1 MLIQSAIFLG
11 AAVVAVPI
19 FTRLGLGA
27 VLGYLAAGAVI
38 GPSGLGLISEV
49 EDTLHIAELGVVLLL
64 FIIGLE
70 LQPTRLWRM
79 RGAVLGVG
87 GIQVALTTLAA
98 ALGSLLLGASWQVAL
113 VVGLALSMSSTAFA
127 TQLLGE
133 KHELGTAHGRAAFGI
148 LLFQDLAA
156 IPILALVPMLGP
168 AGPQSHDSGPW
179 RAPLVIGVIIGL
191 ILIGR
196 HLLNPAFRFIAQ
208 AKSHELSAAAALLV
222 VVGTGLIMQSLG
234 LSMALGSFLAGV
246 LLADSAYRHEL
257 EANIEPFKGLLL
269 GLFFMAVG
277 MSANLHVV
285 LDRPLQVFGVVLA
298 LIAVKTGILYALG
311 RRTGQRKSGAFSL
324 AIAISQGGEFA
335 FVIFGVAQQAGVLQ
349 HGIVELLVVAVTL
362 SMGVTPLLFLLRDHL
377 KKRAVTRQPTREFD
391 EIPDEG
397 SQVIIAGFGRF
408 GQIVGR
414 VLRVKR
420 IPFTALDANPTHV
433 DFVRRFGNKIYY
445 GDAARVDLLRAAG
458 AERAKV
464 FVLAVD
470 DMEASLHTLKTVQS
484 HFPHLKIVARAR
496 NRQHA
501 YALLGSGLDVVI
513 RENFAGSVEAARRT
527 LEELGFPSAD
537 ARNTV
542 KRFAEYDEEMV
553 RQTFTL
559 RDDPQALI
567 ASSKQYSAELERI
580 FEQDARA

>member
-87 GIQVALTTLAA
+87 GAQLALTTLAV
-98 ALGSLLLGASWQVAL
+98 ALGSMLLGASWQVAL
-113 VVGLALSMSSTAFA
+113 VIGLALSMSSTAFA

-156 IPILALVPMLGP
+156 IPILALVPMLGA

-179 RAPLVIGVIIGL
+179 RAPLVIGVITGL
-191 ILIGR
+191 VLIGR

-246 LLADSAYRHEL
+246 LLSDSAYRHEL

-285 LDRPLQVFGVVLA
+285 LDQPLQVFGVVLA
-298 LIAVKTGILYALG
+298 LIAVKMGILYALG

-335 FVIFGVAQQAGVLQ
+335 FVIFGVARQAGVLQ

-362 SMGVTPLLFLLRDHL
+362 SMGVTPLLFLLRDNL
-377 KKRAVTRQPTREFD
+377 KKRVATRQPTREFD

-420 IPFTALDANPTHV
+420 IPFTALDVNPTHV

-464 FVLAVD
+464 FVLAID
-470 DMEASLHTLKTVQS
+470 DMEASLRTLKTVQS

-501 YALLGSGLDVVI
+501 YALLGSDLDVVI
-513 RENFAGSVEAARRT
+513 RENFLGSVEAARRT
-527 LEELGFPSAD
+527 LEELGIPSAD
-537 ARNTV
+537 ARSTV
-542 KRFAEYDEEMV
+542 KRFAEYDEQSV
-553 RQTFTL
+553 RNSFAL
-559 RDDPQALI
+559 RDDQQALI
-567 ASSKQYSAELERI
+567 ASSKQYAAELERI

>member
-1 MLIQSAIFLG
+1 MLIESAIFLG
-11 AAVVAVPI
+11 AAVIAVPI
-19 FTRLGLGA
+19 FKRLGLGA

-64 FIIGLE
+64 FVIGLE

-87 GIQVALTTLAA
+87 GAQVVLTSLAV

-113 VVGLALSMSSTAFA
+113 VIGLALSMSSTAFA

-133 KHELGTAHGRAAFGI
+133 KHELGAPHGRAAFGI

-156 IPILALVPMLGP
+156 IPILALVPMLGV

-179 RAPLVIGVIIGL
+179 RAPLVIGVILGL
-191 ILIGR
+191 VLIGR

-208 AKSHELSAAAALLV
+208 AKSHELSAAGALLV
-222 VVGTGLIMQSLG
+222 VVGMGLIMESLG

-246 LLADSAYRHEL
+246 LLSDSAYRHEL

-285 LDRPLQVFGVVLA
+285 LDQPLQVFAIVLA
-298 LIAVKTGILYALG
+298 LTLVKMAVLFGLG
-311 RRTGQRKSGAFSL
+311 RKFGQTKRGALSL

-349 HGIVELLVVAVTL
+349 HAMVELLVVAVTF
-362 SMGVTPLLFLLRDHL
+362 SMGVTPLLFLLRDQL
-377 KKRAVTRQPTREFD
+377 KKRSATKQPAREFD

-464 FVLAVD
+464 FVLAID

-501 YALLGSGLDVVI
+501 YALLGADLDIVI

-537 ARNTV
+537 ARSTV
-542 KRFAEYDEEMV
+542 KRFAEYDEQSV
-553 RQTFTL
+553 RNSFAL
-559 RDDPQALI
+559 RDDQQALI